1 LNIKLKF
8 FLVKFFSNKDKKKKT
23 KKKKYVYVYVYV
35 FGKKYFLIQK
45 NIFFIFLLSY
55 PHL

>member
-1 LNIKLKF
+1 LSS
-8 FLVKFFSNKDKKKKT
+8 FFSKKDKKKKT

>member
-35 FGKKYFLIQK
+35 FGK
-45 NIFFIFLLSY
+45 NIFFRFFLFFLLSY